1 MKKILFAILLLIP
14 FLVYAENCEVVTGTG
29 KDIGDE
35 IKCGTENF
43 YLIEYNGTQ
52 TKMVAKYNL
61 FVGDQIDYI
70 AIEDPEEVETDMNFT
85 IDIYSETCNE
95 LAEEN
100 GYHAYFTYPMLDYR
114 HESTSPY
121 KNFHTLKGCR
131 VYEKIEYDHIR
142 QDARA
147 VGTVIKNGKSVL
159 PLYGITY
166 MVPEWGYEAIVNNEI
181 HNNIYD
187 NSGNLIVAGSS
198 FEDYII
204 GYKEE
209 LESQN
214 INVKKVEFFKLN
226 YVIEL
231 LEELNDEEIEIKL
244 NYDDAFAAHNNYDET
259 SSRED
264 WIKGFIGKMD
274 IKDLA
279 KGNDWLFS
287 TTYWLGSGFQI
298 YPGPDNWEIQP
309 NPSEYNDY
317 YISNEGIL
325 CALGRGQCGYF
336 DYPIGNGIRPVITVK
351 NENITYTLGDSASQY
366 KPTVNP
372 NTKAGFALIFIAL
385 AAGALSTCFIVKK
398 KELN

>member
-1 MKKILFAILLLIP
+1 MKKIVFVLLLLIP
-14 FLVYAENCEVVTGTG
+14 FIVSAENCEVVTGTG

-35 IKCGTENF
+35 IKCGTESF
-43 YLIEYNGTQ
+43 YVIEYKENQ
-52 TKMVAKYNL
+52 TKMLAKYNL
-61 FVGDQIDYI
+61 YVGDNIYYI
-70 AIEDPEEVETDMNFT
+70 EFENPEEVEKNISD
-85 IDIYSETCNE
+85 D
-95 LAEEN
+95 LEEYHERCDSIATEE
-100 GYHAYFTYPMLDYR
+100 GYNAYYTYPMFNYR
-114 HESTSPY
+114 DSTNYASFY
-121 KNFHTLKGCR
+121 LTFKGCR
-131 VYEKIEYDHIR
+131 VYERIESDHIR
-142 QDARA
+142 QDSRA
-147 VGTVIKNGKSVL
+147 VGTVIENGKSVM

-166 MVPEWGYEAIVNNEI
+166 MVPEWGYEAMVNN
-181 HNNIYD
+181 NINRNVYD
-187 NSGNLIVAGSS
+187 NSGNLIIEGSS
-198 FEDYII
+198 FENYLL

-209 LESQN
+209 LENQN

-226 YVIEL
+226 YVLEL
-231 LEELNDEEIEIKL
+231 LEYLNDEEINIEL
-244 NYDDAFAAHNNYDET
+244 DYTDAFAFLDQNNQTGAE
-259 SSRED
+259 SNED
-264 WIKGFIGKMD
+264 WAVAYIGKMD
-274 IKDLA
+274 INNLA

-287 TTYWLGSGFQI
+287 TTYWLGSGFKFAGDYDQ
-298 YPGPDNWEIQP
+298 QP
-309 NPSEYNDY
+309 NPSEFNDY